1 MDFFGLDIGSHVI
14 KAVQL
19 AKRGD
24 KYSLVTAMA
33 VPSTNKGLLSE
44 SEADLTALAMIV
56 KKLYNDAKIRTKNV
70 ASAIPQDQVS
80 AKLITLPK
88 LTEDE
93 LDSALKW
100 EAEQYVPFPLSEATL
115 AHQIIGQIDDANQP
129 KIEVLLVA
137 TPTRLIDKL
146 IKVLKTAGLNP
157 VSLEMEISAIARS
170 LAPPGSKIT
179 MVVDL
184 GAKAT
189 DLAIVENGQVILT
202 HSVSTAGEALTRAVA
217 YNLGLDANQ
226 AEAYK
231 KAYGVD
237 SSKLEGKIT
246 NAIDPILEVIVK
258 EMEKT
263 IQYFQTKG
271 KGINQIVLTG
281 GTSGLPDVA
290 SWLAK
295 KLNIEIQI
303 GNPFSQ
309 VTVGG
314 ILSKIN
320 TADVPLYACAVGLA
334 LKEIS

>member
-1 MDFFGLDIGSHVI
+1 MEFFGLDVGSYII

-24 KYSLVTAMA
+24 KYQLVTAA
-33 VPSTNKGLLSE
+33 VVPSTSKGLLSE
-44 SEADLTALAMIV
+44 SEADLTALATII
-56 KKLYNDAKIRTKNV
+56 KKLHQDAKIRTKNV
-70 ASAIPQDQVS
+70 VSAIPQDQVS
-80 AKLITLPK
+80 VKLITLPK
-88 LTEDE
+88 LSEDE

-115 AHQIIGQIDDANQP
+115 AHQVVGQIDEGGQP
-129 KIEVLLVA
+129 KMEVLLVA
-137 TPTRLIDKL
+137 TPTRLIDKF

-157 VSLEMEISAIARS
+157 VSLEMEISAVARS

-189 DLAIVENGQVILT
+189 DLAIVENGQVIFT
-202 HSVSTAGEALTRAVA
+202 HSISTAGEALTRAVA

-237 SSKLEGKIT
+237 PNKLEGKIT
-246 NAIDPILEVIVK
+246 NAIDPVLEVIVK

-263 IQYFQTKG
+263 IQYTQTKG
-271 KGINQIVLTG
+271 KGVSQIVLTG
-281 GTSGLPDVA
+281 GTSSLPDIA
-290 SWLAK
+290 GLLAK

-309 VTVGG
+309 VVVDG
-314 ILSKIN
+314 ILSKIPA
-320 TADVPLYACAVGLA
+320 ADIPLYASAVGLA
-334 LKEIS
+334 LKEIT